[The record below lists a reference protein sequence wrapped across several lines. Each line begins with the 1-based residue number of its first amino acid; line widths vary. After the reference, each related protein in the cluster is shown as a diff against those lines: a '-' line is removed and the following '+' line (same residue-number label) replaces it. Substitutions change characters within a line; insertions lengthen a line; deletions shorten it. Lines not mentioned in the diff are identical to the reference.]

1 MLTYPELKNLIQFI
15 SFLFSL
21 GLNSLLIY
29 LILTKSPKKMENYR
43 YLMIYFSCFAMLFST
58 VDFVVGPLEISL
70 NFSNSLNRSD
80 CELDNSES
88 FGAFND
94 WENLAPVASGNHE
107 HSSEWEC
114 IVFQLLEQY
123 VDCVQNLKGRVA
135 YFRGWYFAIWL
146 TIPVV
151 FGVLWGC
158 TIAFLVG
165 PDAEKTEYLRESVL
179 SNYNMTME
187 NVTYIAGVYWKKTA
201 DGGEEM
207 VLNSMIAIL
216 IFLTLMSISFTI
228 VCYYGFLSYQRITEL
243 IDEGHSQYTKNLQR
257 QLYKALVAQ
266 AIIPIVLMYLP
277 VGNYLILPLFGV
289 NIAPFSKLVTLLYAA
304 YPAVDPLPLMFI
316 IDNYRIALA
325 DYFYCC
331 SSYKNRVTASEEE
344 ISRGQTTI

>member
-58 VDFVVGPLEISL
+58 VDFVVGPFVHSHEKSFCVLADRTNWKLGEGSQYFLICVLCGCFGVTITFFAIHFVFRFFALE
-70 NFSNSLNRSD
+70 R
-80 CELDNSES
+80 
-88 FGAFND
+88 
-94 WENLAPVASGNHE
+94 
-107 HSSEWEC
+107 
-114 IVFQLLEQY
+114 
-123 VDCVQNLKGRVA
+123 KGRVA